1 MKYVCLGYI
10 DNRSFDSL
18 PERERHAL
26 VDQCFAY
33 DDELRR
39 RGHFAGGEALQDAR
53 NAATLRFRDGQ
64 VTVTDGPFAETR
76 EQIGGILF
84 LNLGRIGEHDG
95 EQVARRRRAVDGPA
109 EALAK
114 EIGQVA
120 AMVDVGMAEDDCV
133 DVPGR
138 EGEMLVAL
146 ARLLTPPL
154 EQAAVQKQLEP
165 IGLD

>member
-10 DNRSFDSL
+10 DNTSFDSL

-84 LNLGRIGEHDG
+84 LEARDLNEAIQIMSRHPGVRVGPFEIRPVDDLGAMMSASE
-95 EQVARRRRAVDGPA
+95 ARRKSA
-109 EALAK
+109 
-114 EIGQVA
+114 
-120 AMVDVGMAEDDCV
+120 
-133 DVPGR
+133 
-138 EGEMLVAL
+138 
-146 ARLLTPPL
+146 
-154 EQAAVQKQLEP
+154 
-165 IGLD
+165 